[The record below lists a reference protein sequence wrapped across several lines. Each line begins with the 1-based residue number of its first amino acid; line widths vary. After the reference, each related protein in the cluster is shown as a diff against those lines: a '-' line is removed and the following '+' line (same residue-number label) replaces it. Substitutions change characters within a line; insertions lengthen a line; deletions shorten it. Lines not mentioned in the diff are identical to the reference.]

1 MSDCPLSRWG
11 LMPHTVFISE
21 TRAGTI
27 ENGTDRIRERTKYF
41 HDGRGL
47 MEKTIDS
54 AGRVTSFGYDDVG
67 RMTTL
72 TDPLGRVTNW
82 TFDGYGRPDKKIY
95 PDTTYEQVIWD
106 PGYLGVPWKFRN
118 RAATEHTV
126 TYDENQNLKTLVGPD
141 VSITRTYD
149 GWDRLDTIKD
159 TAYHAGI
166 HDFTHDLLG
175 RVTEIN
181 GPWTDDTLSWQ
192 YLDSQRK
199 ITRTSPG
206 GITETVTSDAL
217 GRVASI
223 VNALGTFT
231 HGYDAETSR
240 PLSITH
246 SGGFDTAFAYL
257 GPDDGRAL
265 HTITSKRPGGT
276 NVGRHTY
283 GYDDLGR
290 IDSWQ
295 RESLLANPSGPTRS
309 FHWSA
314 HHDFASQLAS
324 VAEKSLV
331 GVLEAGWAWKA
342 TASRHSS
349 PHGTC
354 CGRERLFHFIV
365 RTAPVLR
372 PEQ

>member
-1 MSDCPLSRWG
+1 M
-11 LMPHTVFISE
+11 
-21 TRAGTI
+21 
-27 ENGTDRIRERTKYF
+27 
-41 HDGRGL
+41 
-47 MEKTIDS
+47 
-54 AGRVTSFGYDDVG
+54 
-67 RMTTL
+67 
-72 TDPLGRVTNW
+72 
-82 TFDGYGRPDKKIY
+82 
-95 PDTTYEQVIWD
+95 
-106 PGYLGVPWKFRN
+106 
-118 RAATEHTV
+118 
-126 TYDENQNLKTLVGPD
+126 
-141 VSITRTYD
+141 
-149 GWDRLDTIKD
+149 
-159 TAYHAGI
+159 
-166 HDFTHDLLG
+166 
-175 RVTEIN
+175 
-181 GPWTDDTLSWQ
+181 PWTDDTLSWQ

-265 HTITSKRPGGT
+265 HSITSKRPGGT

-295 RESLLANPSGPTRS
+295 RESLLANPTGTTRS
-309 FHWSA
+309 FQWSA

-331 GVLEAGWAWKA
+331 GVLEA
-342 TASRHSS
+342 
-349 PHGTC
+349 
-354 CGRERLFHFIV
+354 
-365 RTAPVLR
+365 
-372 PEQ
+372 